1 MPLKSGRKV
10 GHPAPWGNRADV
22 YQMLSYLLCRG
33 RRGDSVGGVINKGGA
48 ILCLTPNKLQLGK
61 WEYACILASDSQ
73 CCVHVRIS
81 EGTLLQKETN
91 HNNNTKK
98 LKVWVPP
105 KTNQFRISG
114 GKG

>member
-1 MPLKSGRKV
+1 MFTRCS
-10 GHPAPWGNRADV
+10 ATCFADV
-22 YQMLSYLLCRG
+22 G
-33 RRGDSVGGVINKGGA
+33 RGDSVEGVINKGGA

-91 HNNNTKK
+91 HSKNNNNNKN
-98 LKVWVPP
+98 LKV
-105 KTNQFRISG
+105 
-114 GKG
+114 